1 MDGGEVVIQ
10 CLLKEK
16 VLLLSQNLGKMGDP
30 ISDGPDTKTN
40 FYNKVGVFVRK
51 KEAQSLLS
59 SSSVICDRVFH

>member
-1 MDGGEVVIQ
+1 MFFEGEGFASFAKVRKDKGGR
-10 CLLKEK
+10 
-16 VLLLSQNLGKMGDP
+16 DP
-30 ISDGPDTKTN
+30 ISDGPDTKTT

>member
-1 MDGGEVVIQ
+1 MGGGDLV
-10 CLLKEK
+10 
-16 VLLLSQNLGKMGDP
+16 SDDP
-30 ISDGPDTKTN
+30 ITKTT